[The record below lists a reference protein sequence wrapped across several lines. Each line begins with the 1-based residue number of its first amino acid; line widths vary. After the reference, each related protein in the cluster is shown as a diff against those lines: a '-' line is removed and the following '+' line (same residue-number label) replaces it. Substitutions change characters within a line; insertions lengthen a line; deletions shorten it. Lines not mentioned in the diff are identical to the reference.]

1 MEKQDCI
8 YVAGHRGMVGSA
20 ILRALEEKKFEN
32 LVTASR
38 AEIDLRNTSEVQ
50 NFIAKNKPDYVFLAA
65 AKVGGIQANRT
76 FPADFLYDNLMIQ
89 NNVIHSCHLNDV
101 HKVLFLGSS
110 CIYPRECP
118 QPMKEE
124 YLLTGP
130 LEPTNEGYALAKI
143 AGLKM
148 AEYYHR
154 QYGLN
159 CVCPMPCNLYGTND
173 SFDPKNSH
181 VISALVKKFVD
192 ARDQGE
198 SEVEIWGSGSA
209 RREFMHVDDA
219 ARACLFLME
228 KWDSPEIVNVGP
240 GTDISIKDLA
250 GMIAGMVDFTG
261 ELKWNTA
268 MPDGMMRKCLD
279 VSKMKALGFKPEITL
294 EIGLRQVINEYQNFK
309 EKSQQYSRV

>member
-32 LVTASR
+32 IVTASR
-38 AEIDLRNTSEVQ
+38 AGLDLRNTSEVQ

-89 NNVIHSCHLNDV
+89 NNVIHACHLNNV
-101 HKVLFLGSS
+101 KKVLFLGSS

-173 SFDPKNSH
+173 SFDPRNSH

-198 SEVEIWGSGSA
+198 NGVEVWGSGSA

-250 GMIAGMVDFTG
+250 GVIAGMVGFTG
-261 ELKWNTA
+261 DLKWNTA
-268 MPDGMMRKCLD
+268 MPDGMMKKCLD
-279 VSKMKALGFKPEITL
+279 VSKMNALGFKPEITL
-294 EIGLRQVINEYQNFK
+294 EIGLRQVINDYQNLK
-309 EKSQQYSRV
+309 EKGQQ